1 LDPEETMN
9 DNPHNHGVMDA
20 DGYDTVISTIVPH
33 QREMI
38 RMALCFL
45 PTGAPRILELGC
57 GTWRLND

>member
-1 LDPEETMN
+1 MN

-20 DGYDTVISTIVPH
+20 DDTVISTIVPH

-45 PTGAPRILELGC
+45 PKDAPRVLELGC